1 MSFDYDSYQAG
12 QRWGDTGNVV
22 AAAAA
27 RRDRD
32 GAIAEWQAYAR
43 QLESQLAQANLN
55 LVRARAGQEAN
66 NEVLR
71 ELRQHVA
78 EMDPRDPMGRREHIT
93 PMLRFKI
100 REKVESQGY
109 RVVNPETLD
118 IAAR

>member
-1 MSFDYDSYQAG
+1 MFDYDSYQAG

-43 QLESQLAQANLN
+43 QLESQLSLAKLN
-55 LVRARAGQEAN
+55 LVRARAGEAAN
-66 NEVLR
+66 GAVLR
-71 ELRQHVA
+71 ELRQHVV
-78 EMDPRDPMGRREHIT
+78 EMAPRDPLVQPGVVLTKIRD
-93 PMLRFKI
+93 KI
-100 REKVESQGY
+100 REDVENQGY